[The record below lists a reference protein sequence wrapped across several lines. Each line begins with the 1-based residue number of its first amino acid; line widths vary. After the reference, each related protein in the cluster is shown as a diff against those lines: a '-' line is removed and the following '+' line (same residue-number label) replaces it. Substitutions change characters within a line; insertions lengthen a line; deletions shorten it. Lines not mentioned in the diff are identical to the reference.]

1 MASLRTGVEAA
12 EILESN
18 SRFDQNKALGALSR
32 LADGLLAG

>member
-18 SRFDQNKALGALSR
+18 SKFDENKALGALSR
-32 LADGLLAG
+32 LADPLFAG